1 MRDLELDYERE
12 RDYRAACLSDTYEEQ
27 PDRVTCRVPAPCSV
41 ASRCT
46 STGDIGRSAGVSN
59 RPPQLR
65 LAQQLPP
72 TSVTRP
78 GAARDA
84 ADTHERMRDD

>member
-41 ASRCT
+41 
-46 STGDIGRSAGVSN
+46 
-59 RPPQLR
+59 P
-65 LAQQLPP
+65 
-72 TSVTRP
+72 VTP
-78 GAARDA
+78 LHYTAAVKRGCEDEYLNA
-84 ADTHERMRDD
+84 MRARYGEGWD